1 MNAANPIDVDSLLAS
16 LDPALADSG
25 ENQWGSANLESC
37 GECPSCAPDPLYE
50 AANLLFRH
58 RHNLAPDVL
67 RTLASV
73 WQCGSASRYGEP
85 HEEFWA
91 DQDDFYAGHDV
102 DECEAENQAGAA

>member
-1 MNAANPIDVDSLLAS
+1 MTDSKARIEVTTGDRIYDNA
-16 LDPALADSG
+16 G
-25 ENQWGSANLESC
+25 WHNQPET
-37 GECPSCAPDPLYE
+37 APDPIYE

-67 RTLASV
+67 RTLACV
-73 WQCGSASRYGEP
+73 WQCASAARYGEP

-102 DECEAENQAGAA
+102 DECEADNQAAAA